1 VPRKNPVLS
10 LPMVMVF
17 ETVPSVA
24 RRSTE
29 ANMPEQILFSK
40 RQAAQTL
47 SISLR
52 TLDKLIVLK
61 RLPVHRIG
69 RRVLISRS
77 AIERFAIGGEK

>member
-1 VPRKNPVLS
+1 
-10 LPMVMVF
+10 
-17 ETVPSVA
+17 
-24 RRSTE
+24 
-29 ANMPEQILFSK
+29 MPEQILFSK

-77 AIERFAIGGEK
+77 AIERFAVGGEK